1 MSRNL
6 ELRVVGEQ
14 TLHGA
19 GCERTVE
26 GTSSQVPGMR
36 AVKGR
41 GARAQDTEVNARRS
55 PAASDPWTTLVVG
68 RDGLVACR
76 DDSAG
81 TDEIPGPAVLE
92 ALTR

>member
-1 MSRNL
+1 MGLGL

-14 TLHGA
+14 TIHGA
-19 GCERTVE
+19 GCDR
-26 GTSSQVPGMR
+26 G
-36 AVKGR
+36 AVKAR
-41 GARAQDTEVNARRS
+41 GERAQDSEVNARRS

-81 TDEIPGPAVLE
+81 TDEMPGPAVL
-92 ALTR
+92 